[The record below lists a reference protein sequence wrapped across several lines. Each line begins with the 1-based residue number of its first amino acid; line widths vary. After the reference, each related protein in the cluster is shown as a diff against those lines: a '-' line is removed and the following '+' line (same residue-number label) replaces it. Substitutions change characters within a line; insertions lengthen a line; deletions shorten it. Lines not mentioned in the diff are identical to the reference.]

1 VPARQ
6 SPSVRRRRLGL
17 ELRRHREAT
26 RLTTERVAEL
36 LECSHSKISRIE
48 TGQVRATPRD
58 VRDMLEIYGIEGE
71 QQAALIQIA
80 REARQTAWWHAYGD
94 VFKES
99 TYVGLEAAA
108 ASIQTFEPLVIPGLF
123 QITEYARAISR
134 TLVPKLRSEEVERQ
148 VELRMARQVM
158 LTQDDPP
165 AVWAVLDEA
174 ALRRPIGERG
184 VMAEQLH
191 HLTEVA
197 AFPTVTIQVLP
208 FPAGEHPGLSG
219 AFTIL
224 GFPEPADPDVIYI
237 EHATGDL
244 YLERAEEIRQY
255 ALLFDYLRAAA
266 LAPDDS
272 AAFLA
277 ALLKDL
283 L

>member
-6 SPSVRRRRLGL
+6 SPTVRRRRLGI
-17 ELRRHREAT
+17 ELRRHREAAG
-26 RLTTERVAEL
+26 LTIDRVAEI

-58 VRDMLEIYGIEGE
+58 VRDMLEIYGVQGE
-71 QQAALIQIA
+71 QREALIQIA
-80 REARQTAWWHAYGD
+80 REARQTGWWHAYGD
-94 VFKES
+94 VMKES
-99 TYVGLEAAA
+99 SYVGLEAAA
-108 ASIQTFEPLVIPGLF
+108 ASIRTYEPLVVPGLF
-123 QITEYARAISR
+123 QTTEYARAVVR
-134 TLVPKLRSEEVERQ
+134 ALGPKLRPEEVERQ
-148 VELRMARQVM
+148 VELRMARQLM

-174 ALRRPIGERG
+174 VLRRPVGEHG
-184 VMAEQLH
+184 VMGEQLH
-191 HLTEVA
+191 HLTEA
-197 AFPTVTIQVLP
+197 AALPTVTIQVLP
-208 FPAGEHPGLSG
+208 FPAGEHAGMYG

-224 GFPEPADPDVIYI
+224 GFPEPADPDVVYI

-244 YLERAEEIRQY
+244 YLERAGEIQQY
-255 ALLFDYLRAAA
+255 TLLFDHLRAAA

-277 ALLKDL
+277 ALVKEL

>member
-1 VPARQ
+1 
-6 SPSVRRRRLGL
+6 
-17 ELRRHREAT
+17 
-26 RLTTERVAEL
+26 VAEL

-58 VRDMLEIYGIEGE
+58 VRDMLEIYGVDGE
-71 QQAALIQIA
+71 QREALIQIA

-94 VFKES
+94 VMKES

-108 ASIQTFEPLVIPGLF
+108 ASIQTFEPLVVPGLF

-148 VELRMARQVM
+148 VELRMARQMM

-174 ALRRPIGERG
+174 ALRRPIGEPG

-219 AFTIL
+219 AFTLL
-224 GFPEPADPDVIYI
+224 GFPEPADPDVVYI

-283 L
+283 I